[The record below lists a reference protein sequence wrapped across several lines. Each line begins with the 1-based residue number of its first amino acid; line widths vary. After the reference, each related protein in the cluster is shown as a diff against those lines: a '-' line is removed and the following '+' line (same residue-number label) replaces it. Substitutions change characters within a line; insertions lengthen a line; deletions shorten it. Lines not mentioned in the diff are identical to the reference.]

1 MALIQCEECSEE
13 ISDKAET
20 CPKCGIRRIKKKRRK
35 KKKSSTGV
43 VNVREEKRGC
53 SDQLNFGCGAIVAL
67 PFLIWLI
74 LKITAE

>member
-1 MALIQCEECSEE
+1 MALIQCGECSEE

-35 KKKSSTGV
+35 KAKSGTMV
-43 VNVREEKRGC
+43 PEKRGC